1 MRGSSVTG
9 DALRRGRAER
19 RRVVAKATP
28 PRGADRE
35 CRASNNGAAGSLGAG
50 GEAAGVG
57 TKSPAVVERKL
68 GQDLSST
75 ESWSAL
81 TARREALLFWGGRRG
96 EDSRTS
102 GNGHIVSRH
111 GTGIKQENTRI
122 RATE

>member
-1 MRGSSVTG
+1 M
-9 DALRRGRAER
+9 
-19 RRVVAKATP
+19 
-28 PRGADRE
+28 
-35 CRASNNGAAGSLGAG
+35 
-50 GEAAGVG
+50 
-57 TKSPAVVERKL
+57 VERKL

-122 RATE
+122 RATELLVTTTVCDGLRPTPLPN